1 MRVILVMFLSCFFL
15 MGCAKDDNSSI
26 LENEPD
32 NGNEEEVVD
41 IEEGQ
46 DGDDP
51 NEDTPPPNNPPSSF
65 DLLTLTNGVE
75 NVELIN
81 PEFEWEE
88 SVDSDGDMVTYQLLF
103 DSGDMEPT
111 TLIAENLMQ
120 TSFLFETTLSRDTF
134 YSWQVIASDTNGAK
148 TESEIYNFT
157 TRPVIVNELVSDAEF
172 EGRSEHTV
180 LVFDGKLW
188 MIGGVDRFERSDE
201 VWSSEDGINWIKIT
215 NNAGFESRGEH
226 ASVVFNN
233 KIWVVAGIDNL
244 GNPLNDVWS
253 SEDGLNW
260 NQENANPPFAGRLDH
275 SLTVFN
281 DKLWLI
287 GGEDGTFEL
296 DDIWMSEDGVNWELI
311 TADAEF
317 PPRYGHATVVFNDRI
332 YLIGG
337 LNSNQGSGFGAL
349 NDVWSSTDG
358 INWQIETVDAEF
370 SPRWS
375 HSTTLLNG
383 EIWAIGGLGN
393 GRKNDIWSSKDGIH
407 WTQEIPRDDQERFSS
422 RFNHTST
429 VFNNRIFLIGGNDG
443 SRENDVWTLIP

>member
-1 MRVILVMFLSCFFL
+1 MRLLKILLVFALLITAYGKGDTPSNFE
-15 MGCAKDDNSSI
+15 DDSDS
-26 LENEPD
+26 
-32 NGNEEEVVD
+32 GNEEEVVD
-41 IEEGQ
+41 NEEGQ
-46 DGDDP
+46 DDD
-51 NEDTPPPNNPPSSF
+51 NQNQDTPPPNNPPSSF
-65 DLLTLTNGVE
+65 SLLRFTNGME
-75 NVELIN
+75 NVELVN
-81 PEFEWEE
+81 PEFSWEE
-88 SVDSDGDMVTYQLLF
+88 SIDPDGDTVTYSLLF
-103 DSGDMEPT
+103 GMGDMEPT
-111 TLIAENLMQ
+111 TVIAENLMR

-134 YSWQVIASDTNGAK
+134 YSWQVIASDTNDA
-148 TESEIYNFT
+148 TTDSEIYNFT
-157 TRPVIVNELVSDAEF
+157 TRPIKVSKLVSEAEF

-188 MIGGVDRFERSDE
+188 IIGGVDRFERSDE
-201 VWSSEDGINWIKIT
+201 VWSSEDGINWTKIT

-260 NQENANPPFAGRLDH
+260 TQENADAPFAGRLDH

-281 DKLWLI
+281 NKLWLI
-287 GGEDGTFEL
+287 GGEDGTYEL
-296 DDIWMSEDGVNWELI
+296 DDIWMSKDGVNWELI
-311 TADAEF
+311 TDDAEF
-317 PPRYGHATVVFNDRI
+317 PARYGHSAVVFNDHF

-349 NDVWSSTDG
+349 NDVWSSNDG

-375 HSTTLLNG
+375 HSTTILNE
-383 EIWAIGGLGN
+383 EIWVIGGLGG
-393 GRKNDIWSSKDGIH
+393 GRKNDIWSSKDGIN

-422 RFNHTST
+422 RFNHTCT
-429 VFNNRIFLIGGNDG
+429 VFNNMIFLIGGNDG